1 MESERFPGLT
11 AKDGS
16 YTKEEFR
23 DFQIM
28 AARYG
33 INVIP
38 EIDVPAHSLAFTQ
51 YNPRLAADNKEYGMD
66 HLDLYKQEV
75 YDFVDTLFDEYLSGE
90 NPVFVGPEVHIG
102 TDEYNRKESEQFRHF
117 TNHYLDFVSK
127 YGKTPRL
134 WGKLECDERK
144 YTY

>member
-1 MESERFPGLT
+1 MT

-38 EIDVPAHSLAFTQ
+38 EIDVPAHSLAFTH

-102 TDEYNRKESEQFRHF
+102 TDEYNQTVPSLYESLSGFCVKIWQ
-117 TNHYLDFVSK
+117 DSAFV
-127 YGKTPRL
+127 
-134 WGKLECDERK
+134 GKLECDERK
-144 YTY
+144 YTC